1 MSSDQQLVDHLYNT
15 IFVQKH
21 RCDHFDFGCKN
32 ATNSIWNKY
41 TDEKKILDN
50 MVEKYKK
57 YYKDKAE
64 ELKPKLHVIKES
76 NINSYLTYDK
86 EYYTQQYNKQ
96 IEDLNKYIE
105 EVDSKTLDH
114 ITKEKLSN
122 IPESLSLFFPGYM
135 IDPTLLGRL

>member
-1 MSSDQQLVDHLYNT
+1 
-15 IFVQKH
+15 
-21 RCDHFDFGCKN
+21 
-32 ATNSIWNKY
+32 
-41 TDEKKILDN
+41 

-64 ELKPKLHVIKES
+64 ELKPKLHSIKES

-96 IEDLNKYIE
+96 IEDLNKYLE

-122 IPESLSLFFPGYM
+122 IPESLNLCFPGYM